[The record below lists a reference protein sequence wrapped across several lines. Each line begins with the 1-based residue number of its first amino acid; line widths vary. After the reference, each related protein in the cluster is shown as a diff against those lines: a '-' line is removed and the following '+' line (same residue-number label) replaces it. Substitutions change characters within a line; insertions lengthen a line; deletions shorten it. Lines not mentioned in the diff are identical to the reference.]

1 MLLKLLPFTN
11 QGANGIM
18 TCDLKNLMG
27 YAIDRI
33 VFVLGGTTFTKAM
46 ITGLQ
51 VKANAKIIYDDA
63 GSNIDARMKYR
74 GIFDAAGFL
83 TIDFSEIRSK
93 TIVGQQLGSLDTTF
107 GIGQLSLECT
117 VAGATA
123 PTLEAYAEV
132 SAPQRDGSGR
142 HVPEAALI
150 GKVLRYMHQFSAG
163 GNQLPFYIP
172 HGAQGG
178 TNIKR
183 LHFFHGGNLTGVL
196 VKKNGLIIHEST
208 AAFNTFNLQ
217 EYQRVPQAN
226 VYTLDFV
233 KDGNQSNVLNTRDA
247 QSFEIYGTLSA
258 ADQVTVIAET
268 LDPLSNN

>member
-27 YAIDRI
+27 YSIDRI
-33 VFVLGGTTFTKAM
+33 VLSLGGTFTKAQ

-51 VKANAKIIYDDA
+51 IKANAKIIFDDS
-63 GSNIDARMKYR
+63 GSNIDTRMKYR

-83 TIDFSEIRSK
+83 SLDFSEIRSK

-107 GIGQLSLECT
+107 GIGQLSIEAT

-123 PTLEAYAEV
+123 PTLTAWAEV
-132 SAPQRDGSGR
+132 SAPQVNGAGA

-178 TNIKR
+178 TNVKR

-196 VKKNGLIIHEST
+196 VKKNGLIIHESST
-208 AAFNTFNLQ
+208 AFNEFNLK
-217 EYQRVPQAN
+217 EYQRVPQTN

-233 KDGNQSNVLNTRDA
+233 KDGNQSNVLNTSGA

-258 ADQVTVIAET
+258 ADQVTVVAET